1 MTSSCSSVKPGP
13 GSVLGANS
21 SYNMTPK
28 EISDYDD
35 IGTAVIVDPYLGFGT
50 HKMNL
55 RFRSPRQVH
64 QNYFKSVVTN
74 FLKHQDYEKAYT
86 QLMGC
91 EWFVSMTRRRS
102 KIWQKGLK
110 EHIFRFLTV
119 FDKEAGFI
127 IEPCHRYSM
136 EGRIGAKIVA
146 TKKWVPGEKISY
158 LIGCIAEMTKEE
170 ERNLLVPG
178 ENDFSVMFSCR
189 KNCAQ
194 LWLGPAA
201 YINHDCLPNCKFV
214 PTGRN
219 RACVKVLREIQ
230 PGEEVMCMYGT
241 DFFGDKNCNCECET
255 CEVSKNGAFSV
266 LRTGMTPEEKGY
278 SLRANRLRKRTENS
292 SNVRRPLLPTDTNT
306 LVNSTRNRT
315 QASPTDSIVNSPTKL
330 TYQQLKERGFTGT
343 RYDAE
348 LVQNLGHYEDSRV
361 VGSNPV
367 DVVDLKLNQI
377 QPTLLNNS
385 VSIAEVSGVV
395 GNLIADFGV
404 KQPPFPKGIRVHQRS
419 LRCTPDRIRK
429 RCQLGRAPSDSS
441 SGISDDGSSSGHSSA
456 GSDSGIETASL
467 EDGHL
472 EQGVQN
478 MSLDPRPVGVSAGGG
493 LKLTLRMKNEHN
505 NQYEVLRR
513 PESKNGAISGDDV
526 TTAISVSGNVVPA
539 PMENKNPVKPW
550 REVRK
555 REKKNRKREISNSS
569 TGSNGSGLKRLKL
582 RLGDETMSTIDL
594 DTSG

>member
-1 MTSSCSSVKPGP
+1 
-13 GSVLGANS
+13 
-21 SYNMTPK
+21 
-28 EISDYDD
+28 
-35 IGTAVIVDPYLGFGT
+35 
-50 HKMNL
+50 
-55 RFRSPRQVH
+55 
-64 QNYFKSVVTN
+64 
-74 FLKHQDYEKAYT
+74 
-86 QLMGC
+86 MGC

-241 DFFGDKNCNCECET
+241 DFFGDKNCKCECET

-306 LVNSTRNRT
+306 LVNSAGNRT
-315 QASPTDSIVNSPTKL
+315 QASSPDSVVSNNSPTKL

-361 VGSNPV
+361 VVGSNPV
-367 DVVDLKLNQI
+367 GGVADLKLNQI
-377 QPTLLNNS
+377 QPTLPNS
-385 VSIAEVSGVV
+385 VAIVEASGAVS
-395 GNLIADFGV
+395 NLMVDFVV
-404 KQPPFPKGIRVHQRS
+404 KQPPIPKGIRVHQRS

-478 MSLDPRPVGVSAGGG
+478 MSLDPKPVPVTGG
-493 LKLTLRMKNEHN
+493 LELTLRMKNEHN
-505 NQYEVLRR
+505 NRCGVLRR
-513 PESKNGAISGDDV
+513 PESKNGTSGGAA
-526 TTAISVSGNVVPA
+526 TAISVSGNVVPSG
-539 PMENKNPVKPW
+539 MENSVESW
-550 REVRK
+550 RQIRK